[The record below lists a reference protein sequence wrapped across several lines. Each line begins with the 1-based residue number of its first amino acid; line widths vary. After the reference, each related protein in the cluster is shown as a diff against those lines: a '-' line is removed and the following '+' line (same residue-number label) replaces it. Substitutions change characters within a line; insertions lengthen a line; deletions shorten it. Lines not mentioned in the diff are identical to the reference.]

1 MKKISILV
9 IITVLMASLTSCG
22 GADKAGS
29 GKPAPSPSSS
39 SAGKS
44 AEPAAANEEA
54 VATDDVGEAAV
65 AAAETPAPATTSE
78 DKKQQDSV
86 SSGKSQSSGNSS
98 GSAAATQKKAATAKT
113 TPKKAAEAPTET
125 TKPAQAAK
133 PPATE
138 TPAAKPAPIPS
149 KPKTAY
155 EKPYDTAKI
164 SAEMA
169 AYGASI
175 GMTWCAELDKATC
188 SWEAPGITSSTLQ
201 GERLKTALQ
210 SSIRRIKKLQQ
221 DNGYNPGEFLFKV
234 TFEPRG
240 NGEYTIYF
248 LMG

>member
-9 IITVLMASLTSCG
+9 IITVLMASLGGCS
-22 GADKAGS
+22 GADKADT
-29 GKPAPSPSSS
+29 GKAAPSPSSS

-44 AEPAAANEEA
+44 AEPAAANKEPAA
-54 VATDDVGEAAV
+54 VAEPEEAAV
-65 AAAETPAPATTSE
+65 PAAETSAPATTE
-78 DKKQQDSV
+78 DKKQQESV
-86 SSGKSQSSGNSS
+86 SSSKSQSSGSDTT
-98 GSAAATQKKAATAKT
+98 AATQKKAATAKT
-113 TPKKAAEAPTET
+113 TPKKAAEAPAET
-125 TKPAQAAK
+125 TKPAQTAK

-138 TPAAKPAPIPS
+138 TPAAKPVPAPE

-164 SAEMA
+164 SADMA

-175 GMTWCAELDKATC
+175 GMTWCTELTKDNC

-201 GERLKTALQ
+201 GERLKAALQ

-240 NGEYTIYF
+240 SGEYTIYF